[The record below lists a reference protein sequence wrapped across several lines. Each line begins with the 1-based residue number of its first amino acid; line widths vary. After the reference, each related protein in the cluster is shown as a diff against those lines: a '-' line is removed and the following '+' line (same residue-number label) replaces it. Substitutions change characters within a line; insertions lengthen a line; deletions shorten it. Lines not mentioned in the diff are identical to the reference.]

1 MLYFARWKITTVI
14 VVCLAGIVFVAPN
27 FLSSRLA
34 GNLPVWLPHQQIN
47 LGLDLRGGSHLLLE
61 VDVEALIKERLEAI
75 VDATRT
81 TLRQARIGYTGL
93 GVAGRSVAL
102 RLRNLDD
109 LEAAERLLNELATP
123 VRTSLFGQSERD
135 IEVEIGEDG
144 GVTIALTEE
153 AVEESR
159 RAAVEQSIE
168 IVRRRIDETGVREP
182 TIQRQGAERI
192 LVQLPGFDDPDR
204 IKRLLGRTAKMVF
217 RLVDPNTTVKD
228 ARAGRLPAGSELLDD
243 AAEVDATGQPLQ
255 YVVRKRVMVSGD
267 QLIDAQVGTDSRS
280 GQPVVNFRFDSAGGK
295 RFGEVTRDNVGRP
308 FAIVLDRQVISA
320 PVIREA
326 ILGGAGQISGRFT
339 FQEAT
344 DLALLLRAGALPAP
358 LKILEERTVGPG
370 LGADSISAGKAASIV
385 GFILIMVFMAAAYG
399 LFGLAADFALLV
411 NIALI
416 GGALSL
422 LQATLTLPGIAG
434 IVLTIGMAVDAN
446 VLVFERIREEVA
458 TGKTPFAAVD
468 SGYRR
473 ALTTIVDANLTTLI
487 VAILLFQFGS
497 GPVRGFAVTLGIG
510 ICTSVFTAVTLTR
523 LLVVW
528 WLHRRRPAVL
538 PI

>member
-267 QLIDAQVGTDSRS
+267 RLIDAQVGTDSRS

-370 LGADSISAGKAASIV
+370 LGSDSISAGKAASIV